1 VEIVIAKTQQQG
13 VRIVGD
19 TIAGLLNKKPTA
31 VIGLATGS
39 TPLAVYDDL
48 VARYEGGEISFA
60 HARGFALDE
69 YVGLPGDHPESYRA
83 VLQRE
88 IVGRVDFADGA
99 VRTPDGWAKDIP
111 AACQDYEHAI
121 DDAGGVDLQILG
133 VGTDGHIGFN
143 EPTSSLASLTRI
155 KSLTAVT
162 REDNARFFGG
172 DVSAVPTHVVT
183 QGVGT
188 IRRAKHLVLLAWGE
202 QKAQA
207 IADTVEGPVTSMVP
221 SSALQLH
228 PHATVIVDAAAAA
241 NLKLAHYYS
250 TVFDGKPEW
259 QGI

>member
-1 VEIVIAKTQQQG
+1 MKSQQQG
-13 VRIVGD
+13 VRLVGD
-19 TIAGLLNKKPTA
+19 TIAELLKKKPTA

-48 VARYEGGEISFA
+48 ASRYENGEISFA
-60 HARGFALDE
+60 QARGFALDE
-69 YVGLPGDHPESYRA
+69 YVGLPADHPESYKA

-88 IVGRVDFADGA
+88 IVGRVDFAEGA
-99 VRTPDGWAKDIP
+99 VRTPDGWAEDLES
-111 AACQDYEHAI
+111 ACQDYEQAI

-143 EPTSSLASLTRI
+143 EPTSSLSSVTRI

-162 REDNARFFGG
+162 REDNARFFDG
-172 DVSAVPTHVVT
+172 DVSAVPHHVVT

-207 IADTVEGPVTSMVP
+207 IADTVEGPLTSMVP

-228 PHATVIVDAAAAA
+228 PRATVIIDEGAASK
-241 NLKLAHYYS
+241 LKLASYYS
-250 TVFDGKPEW
+250 MVFDGKPDW

>member
-1 VEIVIAKTQQQG
+1 MLS
-13 VRIVGD
+13 R
-19 TIAGLLNKKPTA
+19 KPTA

-48 VARYEGGEISFA
+48 VARYENGEISFA
-60 HARGFALDE
+60 HAKGFALDE

-88 IVGRVDFADGA
+88 IVGRVDFAEGA
-99 VRTPDGWAKDIP
+99 VRTPDGWAKDLP
-111 AACQDYEHAI
+111 AACLDSEHAI

-143 EPTSSLASLTRI
+143 EPTSSLESVTRI

-162 REDNARFFGG
+162 REDNARFFGD

-188 IRRAKHLVLLAWGE
+188 IRRAKHLILLAWGE

-207 IADTVEGPVTSMVP
+207 IADTVEGPITSMVP
-221 SSALQLH
+221 SSALQFH
-228 PHATVIVDAAAAA
+228 RHATVIIDEAAASK
-241 NLKLAHYYS
+241 LKLAPYYR
-250 TVFDGKPEW
+250 TVFEGKPDW